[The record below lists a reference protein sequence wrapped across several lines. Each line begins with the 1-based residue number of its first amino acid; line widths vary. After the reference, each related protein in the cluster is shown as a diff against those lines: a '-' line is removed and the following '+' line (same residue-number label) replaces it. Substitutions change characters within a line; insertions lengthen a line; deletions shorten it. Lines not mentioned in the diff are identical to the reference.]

1 MKRRTLLSLAGAGA
15 LAAAALLCAPLASAQ
30 QTSPGLVPS
39 PTGIVVVEL
48 INLHCTRCRAVNEHV
63 PELEQAARAAG
74 MDYRVA
80 PIAYTDQSAWPDRV
94 YYAARDTFPGSEAII
109 RKALFDGIQQ
119 DGLPFEDL
127 PQVLTYLDSE
137 GVAKKV
143 VEKFPAFK
151 LSDVADFAA
160 SNAPLYSEVKAANLA
175 QKSLAQEV
183 PVFLWIKDGKI
194 IDSVTPAAAP
204 EPLDLVRLVLSKLQG
219 KPQNVPAAAS
229 QAAPSTTQ

>member
-1 MKRRTLLSLAGAGA
+1 MKRRTFFSMAGAGT

-30 QTSPGLVPS
+30 QTSPGLAPS
-39 PTGIVVVEL
+39 ATGIVVVEL
-48 INLHCTRCRAVNEHV
+48 INLHCARCRAVNEHV
-63 PELEQAARAAG
+63 PEMEQAARAAG

-160 SNAPLYSEVKAANLA
+160 SNAPLYSEVKAATLA

-219 KPQNVPAAAS
+219 KFVSPAATS
-229 QAAPSTTQ
+229 VSPVTSAAQ